1 MADRQLEL
9 LLLERYL
16 RDFFAAAIKT
26 PMIHQNILR
35 LQKLDQ
41 QGHSI
46 TNPNNALCLTPQI
59 GNLMIPDQHME
70 PISCDKHISACTV
83 SVSINNGSFDI
94 TFGLELKN

>member
-41 QGHSI
+41 QGSFYYQPKQC
-46 TNPNNALCLTPQI
+46 TMFDP
-59 GNLMIPDQHME
+59 PDR
-70 PISCDKHISACTV
+70 
-83 SVSINNGSFDI
+83 
-94 TFGLELKN
+94 